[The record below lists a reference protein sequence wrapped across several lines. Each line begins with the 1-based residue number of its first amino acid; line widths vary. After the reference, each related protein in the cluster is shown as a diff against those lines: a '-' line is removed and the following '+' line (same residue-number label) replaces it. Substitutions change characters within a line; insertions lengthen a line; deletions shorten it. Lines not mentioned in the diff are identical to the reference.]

1 MTKMDMDLLAELR
14 RNVELRKH
22 FLPYP
27 KGLRLINNDID
38 RGAKALI
45 SGNKYDMESALLR
58 LRGNRHW
65 DGSISRPN
73 VKAQPPS
80 EAGSDAAPC

>member
-1 MTKMDMDLLAELR
+1 MTKTDRDLLTELR

-38 RGAKALI
+38 RGAKALM

-58 LRGNRHW
+58 LRGNRRW
-65 DGSISRPN
+65 DDSYSEGKRGTSRRR
-73 VKAQPPS
+73 
-80 EAGSDAAPC
+80 